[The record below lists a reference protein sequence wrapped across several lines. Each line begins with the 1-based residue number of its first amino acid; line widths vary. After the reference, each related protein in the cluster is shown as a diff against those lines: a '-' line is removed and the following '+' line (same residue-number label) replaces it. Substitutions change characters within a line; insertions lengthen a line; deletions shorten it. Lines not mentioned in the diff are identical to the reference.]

1 MTDAGEFTGAAHPE
15 ITIAHS
21 SDLHLGTRWR
31 RESDD
36 ELGALRVV
44 LRTSVAAGADVLLL
58 AGDIFDHNRLAL
70 ETVES
75 VTRLLGD
82 ARLRVVILPG
92 NHDPATAESV
102 YRRGGLADPA
112 NVDVLGVTADG
123 VVTLAELGLEVLGR
137 AHDDY
142 ADMSPLHP
150 GRPRQLPHQ
159 VIVAHG
165 HYVAGPADEHR
176 SWKIYGEQIAATG
189 ADYVALGHW
198 DRAVEAGDGTVPAAY
213 SGSPHV
219 AGSINVIRLGA
230 VAAVERVALVE
241 ADEEGRSLI

>member
-1 MTDAGEFTGAAHPE
+1 MRESFRMARPPAVTV
-15 ITIAHS
+15 AHS

-31 RESDD
+31 RDSED

-44 LRTSVAAGADVLLL
+44 LRTSEVAGADVLLL

-70 ETVES
+70 DTIEAVA
-75 VTRLLGD
+75 RLLGD
-82 ARLRVVILPG
+82 SQMRVVILPG
-92 NHDPATAESV
+92 NHDPATSESV

-123 VVTLAELGLEVLGR
+123 AITLPELGLEVLGR

-150 GRPRQLPHQ
+150 GRARQMPHQ

-176 SWKIYGEQIAATG
+176 SWKIYREQIAATG

-198 DRAVEAGDGTVPAAY
+198 DRAVEAGDGSVPAAY

-219 AGSINVIRLGA
+219 ACSINIVRLGA
-230 VAAVERVALVE
+230 SVSYERMPLVE
-241 ADEEGRSLI
+241 SDDEGRSLT